1 MLGAIYNRPGLIF
14 SSLVFNLVA
23 GSVSAAAADSPA
35 TDAQS
40 QLQPLQNSAGNAARP
55 SEQPDESV
63 ALEQITVTATR
74 TDKDLGSVPISI
86 TAFTQKGL
94 DQRGVNSIDDIAQFT
109 PGISFTRGNAGDT
122 VVSIRG
128 ISSDAGSSPTGVYIN
143 DTPIQSRVIGF
154 SSTTVFPVVFDL
166 QRVEVLRGP
175 QGTLFGAGSEGG
187 TIRFITPEASLNSYT
202 SYGKSELAFT
212 QHGDQSYEAG
222 YAVGGPIVDDVVGFR
237 ASIAYRRDGGYVDKV
252 DKFTGDL
259 EATDPD
265 WSRTYSARL
274 AFSIKPIDGLY
285 IKPSFYFQ
293 QLYVN
298 DAQTYWNYLS
308 DPSRGVFNN
317 GATATAPFQGSTY
330 LPSLNVSYET
340 PWFNVI
346 SNTSFFEQSNWNN
359 RDMGSIIPNALGI
372 TVSPAQ
378 PNPVGIP
385 DFRSQDLFVDTQ
397 RAWTQEVRLQSKNSP
412 DSRLN
417 WVLGFFFQRENQSSH
432 QFVPDTPADFNL
444 LSLAAFGQPASV
456 TFPDGLVDG
465 KYSYRSFIESVDK
478 QSAVFGQV
486 DYRLIGGL
494 TLTAGVRVAK
504 ATFSVLNSTDGPFNG
519 GSTVVPGNESE
530 TPVTPKYGLSYAF
543 DDHNLV
549 YASASKGY
557 RTGGA
562 NSGIPSRCDTDL
574 NALGYTTAPAS
585 YGPDSVWNYEAGSKN
600 QLLNGRLQLAGS
612 VYHDKWSGIQE
623 SILLPSCALNFVANL
638 GEATSK
644 GFDLQADLLLGT
656 QVTLGLAAGYN
667 KAEYSKSLFSPPSP
681 VTGVQ
686 SSVALQGNALSAA
699 HPWTVA
705 LNGRYDF
712 RAWERASYFRVD
724 YEYASAQ
731 TTPTANEDPRNQIY
745 SPGFI
750 LTPATNLVSMRL
762 GTTVNDFDIS
772 LFMNNVFDSHTP
784 FYQNGGAQDLIYTQR
799 TFRPRTM
806 GITFILRR

>member
-1 MLGAIYNRPGLIF
+1 MSGNIFNRAVLFFLSSVLF
-14 SSLVFNLVA
+14 SLA
-23 GSVSAAAADSPA
+23 AVSANASATDSSG

-40 QLQPLQNSAGNAARP
+40 TPSLNGAAAAAAPAEVR
-55 SEQPDESV
+55 DDGM
-63 ALEQITVTATR
+63 ALEQIVVTATR
-74 TDKDLGSVPISI
+74 TDRDVGKVPISI

-109 PGISFTRGNAGDT
+109 PGISFQRGNAGDT
-122 VVSIRG
+122 TVSIRG

-166 QRVEVLRGP
+166 QRVEILRGP

-187 TIRFITPEASLNSYT
+187 TIRFITPEASLDTFT

-212 QHGDQSYEAG
+212 EHGDQSYEAG
-222 YAVGGPIVDDVVGFR
+222 YALGGPIVEDEVGFR

-252 DKFTGDL
+252 DKYTGDL
-259 EATDPD
+259 VATDPD
-265 WSRTYSARL
+265 WTRNYSARL
-274 AFSIKPIDGLY
+274 AFSIKPVDGLY

-308 DPSRGVFNN
+308 DPGRGVFNN
-317 GATATAPFQGSTY
+317 GATATAPFQGTTY
-330 LPSLNVSYET
+330 LPSLNVSYEM
-340 PWFNVI
+340 PWFNII

-378 PNPVGIP
+378 PDPVGIP

-397 RAWTQEVRLQSKNSP
+397 RAWTQEVRLQSKDSA

-432 QFVPDTPADFNL
+432 QFVPDTPSDFNL
-444 LSLAAFGQPASV
+444 LSLAAFGEPASV
-456 TFPDGLVDG
+456 AFPDGLFEG

-478 QSAVFGQV
+478 QSALFGQI
-486 DYRLIGGL
+486 DYKVIGGL
-494 TLTAGVRVAK
+494 TLTAGVRAAK
-504 ATFSVLNSTDGPFNG
+504 ATFSVLNTSDGPFNG

-530 TPVTPKYGLSYAF
+530 TPITPKYGVSYAF
-543 DDHNLV
+543 DDHNMM

-574 NALGYTTAPAS
+574 NALGYTSAPVS
-585 YGPDSVWNYEAGSKN
+585 YGPDSVWNYEVGSKN
-600 QLLNGRLQLAGS
+600 QLLKGRLQLAGS
-612 VYHDKWSGIQE
+612 VYYDKWSGIQE
-623 SILLPSCALNFVANL
+623 SISLPSCALNFVANL

-644 GFDLQADLLLGT
+644 GFDLQGDLLLGS
-656 QVTLGLAAGYN
+656 QLTLGLAAGYN
-667 KAEYSKSLFSPPSP
+667 KAEYSKSLYSAPNPL
-681 VTGVQ
+681 TGIQ
-686 SSVALQGNALSAA
+686 SSVALQGNALSEA

-705 LNGRYDF
+705 LNARYDF
-712 RAWERASYFRVD
+712 HVWERAGYFRVD
-724 YEYASAQ
+724 YEYASEQ
-731 TTPTANEDPRNQIY
+731 TTPTAGEDPRNQIY
-745 SPGFI
+745 TPGFI

-762 GTTVNDFDIS
+762 GTTSISDWDIS
-772 LFMNNVFDSHTP
+772 LFVNNVFDSHIP
-784 FYQNGGAQDLIYTQR
+784 FYQNGGAEDLIYTQR
-799 TFRPRTM
+799 TFRPRTI
-806 GITFILRR
+806 GITFLLRR